1 VRLSFH
7 LPGAFAHAN
16 RLCLTTFATFDAGAH
31 KAEEAQEEEG
41 VELHGLYGGFA
52 VG

>member
-1 VRLSFH
+1 VRLAFH
-7 LPGAFAHAN
+7 LPGAFGHAN
-16 RLCLTTFATFDAGAH
+16 RVCLATFAAFDAGAD

-41 VELHGLYGGFA
+41 VELHGLYGEFA